1 VNAGEKSERERE
13 GEKKKEKKKEG
24 IRPRK
29 MLDVSFFS

>member
-1 VNAGEKSERERE
+1 MRGKKSERERE